1 MKTEKL
7 EDANLLKMDIAE
19 IGGLTPKTLNEIHS
33 KYVSFVNVNYT
44 PKTEVTPLDFMLNS

>member
-19 IGGLTPKTLNEIHS
+19 ISRLSPEILSEVHA